1 MPMSL
6 KHHRQHYFFS
16 TVPLTGK
23 FTSESVIIFLLLYFQ
38 DSNYFMSTFQFY
50 QFSHECCFFF
60 NSLQAD
66 IVITKMTLCV
76 QCTSC

>member
-1 MPMSL
+1 MSL

-50 QFSHECCFFF
+50 QLSHEYYFFFFSHQQ
-60 NSLQAD
+60 QAD

-76 QCTSC
+76 QCMSC